1 MNCIVL
7 GKFLFSPGD
16 NTNYCKSFLDAC
28 KFDCNFKTTPLKKA
42 PHTLAPS
49 VCRLNR
55 KLWFSRASA
64 LGVYGSLWRATNSV
78 CCQIGVVSKVW
89 YSCLCCSWSISQP
102 QRQKRNKNNGNCPLQ
117 PLSAMFIQCSIICN
131 IFDGFFCASS
141 ILGGFCCFLL
151 FLFPVLV
158 SIRPIHSTTH
168 IQQSAVEIVEDCTG
182 ALLGWLK
189 TLLHSQIH
197 MEMDTIMVP

>member
-28 KFDCNFKTTPLKKA
+28 NLVAISKQRHWKKP

-49 VCRLNR
+49 MCRLNR
-55 KLWFSRASA
+55 KLWFSSASA
-64 LGVYGSLWRATNSV
+64 LDICGSLWRATNSV

-102 QRQKRNKNNGNCPLQ
+102 QRQKRNKNNGNCPLH
-117 PLSAMFIQCSIICN
+117 PLSAIFIQCSIICN
-131 IFDGFFCASS
+131 IFDGFFV
-141 ILGGFCCFLL
+141 LLPFL
-151 FLFPVLV
+151 VD
-158 SIRPIHSTTH
+158 
-168 IQQSAVEIVEDCTG
+168 SAVFFFFFSLFWSAFDLYT
-182 ALLGWLK
+182 ALPTSSNLQLRLWRTALE
-189 TLLHSQIH
+189 HF
-197 MEMDTIMVP
+197 